1 MPSVFVSYSRKDVD
15 FVAQLTHDLELRQA
29 KVWWDR
35 RLAPGEKF
43 VDMILRQVAEA
54 DYILAVHSEHSGSS
68 KWVALEMG
76 AVLAGASNKPGVLQL
91 LRIDVSDLPQWIADR
106 NAVLMDDANYHEG
119 LRTLCD
125 AIDIHYEIDEK
136 GTDSGRRDEHLKVFR
151 AGEQW
156 MELLR
161 GQHGLE
167 CILVNAREQKARVQW
182 TMTPED
188 VRAALDDPN
197 GIRVRAPSDG
207 FRPWGTFDIGRLRS
221 WRWSPQLM
229 EAEGSEAARVKFE
242 EVLRT
247 FLQT

>member
-1 MPSVFVSYSRKDVD
+1 MPRVFVSYSRKDVD

-54 DYILAVHSEHSGSS
+54 DYILAVHSEHSGRS
-68 KWVALEMG
+68 KWIALEMG
-76 AVLAGASNKPGVLQL
+76 AVLARESDQPGVLQL
-91 LRIDVSDLPQWIADR
+91 LSIDVSDLPQWIADR
-106 NAVLMDDANYHEG
+106 NAVLIDDANYHDG

-125 AIDIHYEIDEK
+125 AIGIHYEIDEK
-136 GTDSGRRDEHLKVFR
+136 RTDSGRRDDHLKVFR

-161 GQHGLE
+161 GHHGLE

-182 TMTPED
+182 TMTPEN
-188 VRAALDDPN
+188 VQAALDNPN
-197 GIRVRAPSDG
+197 GIRVRAPSNKR
-207 FRPWGTFDIGRLRS
+207 RPWGTFDIGHHTS
-221 WRWSPQLM
+221 WHWSPQLM
-229 EAEGSEAARVKFE
+229 EAVGTAAARDQFE
-242 EVLRT
+242 GVLRE
-247 FLQT
+247 FL